1 MLQENLY
8 LLHSKL
14 NLLNFNMMD
23 HSVSAQFLVFK
34 DCLARKMLN
43 MPNASF
49 DDTESALAE
58 FVTYLATEA
67 WSSLP
72 IVLRTATYDEREIL
86 FKSIPDIN
94 SGQLE
99 SLNLDSIS
107 SGFTDT
113 LVSYCIVPD
122 DDDAL
127 KFLRKVILDYVEHT
141 TAPPPVWSST
151 RTTECEICE
160 RQVPLTYHHL
170 IPRSTHEKVLKKGWH
185 SAAMLNSV
193 AWLCR

>member
-1 MLQENLY
+1 
-8 LLHSKL
+8 
-14 NLLNFNMMD
+14 MMD
-23 HSVSAQFLVFK
+23 DSVSVQFLVFQ
-34 DCLARKMLN
+34 DCLARN
-43 MPNASF
+43 MPSASL

-58 FVTYLATEA
+58 FIAYLATEA

-72 IVLRTATYDEREIL
+72 TVLRTATYDGREIL
-86 FKSIPDIN
+86 FKSIPDLS
-94 SGQLE
+94 SGELE
-99 SLNLDSIS
+99 SLNLDNIS

-127 KFLRKVILDYVEHT
+127 KFLRKVILEYVEHT

-160 RQVPLTYHHL
+160 RHVPLTYHHL